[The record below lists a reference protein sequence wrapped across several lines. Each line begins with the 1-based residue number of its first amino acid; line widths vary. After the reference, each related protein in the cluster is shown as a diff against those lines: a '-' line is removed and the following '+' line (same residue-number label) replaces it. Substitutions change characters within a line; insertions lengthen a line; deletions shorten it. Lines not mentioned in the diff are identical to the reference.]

1 MRIDFSKIT
10 GLSDQ
15 RGKIVQIADISGGV
29 LWSANVPKPHEHKK
43 GEPVLVR
50 EPTCTKPAEY
60 AVYCA
65 DCGAEVD
72 RYEDDGVF
80 AEHIPDGGRVTKAP
94 TCDKTGAYTYY
105 CRECGTWVKA
115 DTIPALGHTWGDPY
129 YSSEF
134 SSGYGQKCSVC
145 GELAE
150 LAFVECEHPASAYHE
165 AVITAPTCTGLG
177 SKTCSCDVCRT
188 SWAVS
193 IPALGHSYTGEEIEP
208 TCTEKGFT
216 KYTCSRCGHSYT
228 DNEKDPNGHN
238 FVAGWVVTKAATCT
252 ENGTE
257 TRTCLTCG
265 HKETRPLHAPGHS
278 YTSKVTA
285 PTCTA
290 KGYTTHT
297 CVVCG
302 HNYTDTETAALGHS
316 PGSPVCVRDATC
328 TVAPEYAVYC
338 TRCGVEVDRY
348 EDDGGLLEHIADG
361 GRVTTAPTCVAT
373 GIRKYYCR
381 ECSTW
386 VKDETIPA
394 TGIHTYKD
402 VITPPTCTAGGYTT
416 HTCTVCGHSYTDGET
431 DPNGHNFAA
440 GWVVTKAVT
449 CTTPGT
455 ARRTCLTCG
464 YYEERTLAAPGHS
477 YTSKVTAPTCTAKG
491 YTTHTCVV
499 CGHNYTDT
507 ETAALG
513 HSPGSPVCVRD
524 ATCTVAPE
532 YAVYCTRCG
541 VEVDR
546 YEDDGG
552 LLEHIADGGR
562 VTTAPTCVATGI
574 RKYYCRECDTW
585 LRDEVIPAT
594 GIHTYTDTVTPP
606 TCTEGGHTTHT
617 CTVCGH
623 SCTDSETDPNGH
635 NFVAGWLPDVAPT
648 CTTGGTE
655 KRICLSCGH
664 TETRKVK
671 ALGHDYRY
679 DYTEDATCEEGGYD
693 VYTCTRCSDWYTAN
707 DTEPNGHNFV
717 GGWEEDEAPTCT
729 TGGTEKRTC
738 LACGHTETRSVDAL
752 GHDWEYYPDPIVS
765 SGQSRQCR
773 RCELIEEDA

>member
-1 MRIDFSKIT
+1 MSIDFSKIT
-10 GLSDQ
+10 GLRDQ
-15 RGKIVQIADISGGV
+15 RGKVVQIADQSGKV

-50 EPTCTKPAEY
+50 EPTCTVPAQY
-60 AVYCA
+60 AIYCA
-65 DCGAEVD
+65 DCGVELD

-80 AEHIPDGGRVTKAP
+80 AEHIPDGGRVTTAP

-115 DTIPALGHTWGDPY
+115 DTIPALGHTWGNPY

-150 LAFVECEHPASAYHE
+150 LTFVECEHPATAYHE
-165 AVITAPTCTGLG
+165 SVITPPTCTGLG

-193 IPALGHSYTGEEIEP
+193 IPALGHSYTGEEIDP

-238 FVAGWVVTKAATCT
+238 FAAGWVVTKAVTCT

-265 HKETRPLHAPGHS
+265 HKETRPLPA
-278 YTSKVTA
+278 T
-285 PTCTA
+285 
-290 KGYTTHT
+290 
-297 CVVCG
+297 
-302 HNYTDTETAALGHS
+302 GHS

-328 TVAPEYAVYC
+328 TVAPEYVVYC
-338 TRCGVEVDRY
+338 TRCDAEVDRY

-386 VKDETIPA
+386 IKDETIPA

-402 VITPPTCTAGGYTT
+402 VVTPPTCTTGGHTT
-416 HTCTVCGHSYTDGET
+416 HTCTVCGHSYTDNEK
-431 DPNGHNFAA
+431 DPNGHNFVA

-477 YTSKVTAPTCTAKG
+477 YTSKVTAPTCTAEG
-491 YTTHTCVV
+491 YTTHTCTV
-499 CGHNYTDT
+499 CGHSYTDT

-513 HSPGSPVCVRD
+513 HSRGNPIRVRE
-524 ATCTVAPE
+524 ATCTVPAQ
-532 YAVYCTRCG
+532 YAIYCTRCS
-541 VEVDR
+541 VELDR
-546 YEDDGG
+546 YEDDGEFA
-552 LLEHIADGGR
+552 EHIADGGR
-562 VTTAPTCVATGI
+562 ITKYATCTEKGVYTY
-574 RKYYCRECDTW
+574 RCRECDTW
-585 LRDEVIPAT
+585 LRDEVI
-594 GIHTYTDTVTPP
+594 D
-606 TCTEGGHTTHT
+606 
-617 CTVCGH
+617 
-623 SCTDSETDPNGH
+623 
-635 NFVAGWLPDVAPT
+635 
-648 CTTGGTE
+648 
-655 KRICLSCGH
+655 
-664 TETRKVK
+664 
-671 ALGHDYRY
+671 ALGHDFS
-679 DYTEDATCEEGGYD
+679 GGWVTD
-693 VYTCTRCSDWYTAN
+693 V
-707 DTEPNGHNFV
+707 EPN
-717 GGWEEDEAPTCT
+717 CT
-729 TGGTEKRTC
+729 ESGAEYRV
-738 LACGHTETRSVDAL
+738 CGNCAEIETRSVDAL
-752 GHDWEYYPDPIVS
+752 GHDWEYYPDPTVS

-773 RCELIEEDA
+773 RCELIEEDV